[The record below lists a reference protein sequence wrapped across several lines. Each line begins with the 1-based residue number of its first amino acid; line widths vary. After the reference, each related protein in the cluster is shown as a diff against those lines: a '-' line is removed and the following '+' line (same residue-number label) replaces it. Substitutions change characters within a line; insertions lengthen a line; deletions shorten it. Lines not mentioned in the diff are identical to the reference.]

1 MSFFEPCKS
10 GYLIRIKLTP
20 NASACGFKGVF
31 CNADGAEYI
40 KAYVNSVPE
49 KGKANLELI
58 KMLAKILK
66 IAKQNITIITGM
78 TEHLKKIYIQ
88 SEQNQDMTERLIN
101 LQKLQ
106 KDK

>member
-1 MSFFEPCKS
+1 
-10 GYLIRIKLTP
+10 
-20 NASACGFKGVF
+20 
-31 CNADGAEYI
+31 
-40 KAYVNSVPE
+40 
-49 KGKANLELI
+49 
-58 KMLAKILK
+58 MLAKILK